1 MPIGTP
7 FHPRTAALNQPG
19 HWRDWSGYMAAGSY
33 AVHHER
39 EYNAIRQGCALLDVS
54 PLFKYRLAGRDAA
67 RLIDR
72 VITRDVSKL
81 RVGQV
86 GYTHWCDAAG
96 HVIDDGTVS
105 RLSEGVYRWTA
116 AEPSLRWMHMNAH
129 GLLVEIEDVSASLGA
144 LALQGPT
151 SRDVLRAC
159 CEGDV
164 AKLRYF
170 RVMPARIGGVP
181 VEISR
186 TGYTGDLGYELWVPA
201 EGALTVWDALVAV
214 GSAYGLTPT
223 GILALDVARIEAG
236 LILLDVDYTGA
247 RKAVVAAQKSTPY
260 EIGLGRQVQLEKA
273 PFVGRS
279 ALRRA
284 AVEGAPTQ
292 LMGLEVEWADVERLH
307 DEAGLTPQLPATA
320 SRASLPVYREGL
332 QVGKATSSTWSPTL
346 KKMIALATLTSEA
359 ARPGA
364 RLTMEFTVDHRRRE
378 VGVKVVELPFF
389 DPPRKRA

>member
-7 FHPRTAALNQPG
+7 FHARTAALNQPG

-54 PLFKYRLAGRDAA
+54 PLFKYRVSGRDAA

-72 VITRDVSKL
+72 VVTRDVAKL
-81 RVGQV
+81 KPGQV

-96 HVIDDGTVS
+96 HVIDDGTVA
-105 RLSEGVYRWTA
+105 RLGEDVYRWTA
-116 AEPSLRWMHMNAH
+116 AEPSLRWIHMNAH
-129 GLLVEIEDVSASLGA
+129 GLQVEIEDVSASVAA
-144 LALQGPT
+144 LALQGPQ
-151 SRDVLRAC
+151 SRELLRAC
-159 CEGDV
+159 VEGDV
-164 AKLRYF
+164 GKLRYF
-170 RVMPARIGGVP
+170 RVMSARLAGVTI
-181 VEISR
+181 EISR

-201 EGALTVWDALVAV
+201 EGALRVWDALVAR
-214 GSAYGLTPT
+214 GDAYGLTPT

-236 LILLDVDYTGA
+236 LILLDVDYTSA
-247 RKAVVAAQKSTPY
+247 RKAVVASQKSTPY
-260 EIGLGRQVQLEKA
+260 EIGLGRQVQLDKG
-273 PFVGRS
+273 PFVGRP
-279 ALRRA
+279 ALRRVA
-284 AVEGAPTQ
+284 AAGAPTQ
-292 LMGLEVEWADVERLH
+292 LMGLEVDWADVERLH

-346 KKMIALATLTSEA
+346 KKMIALATLTTEV

-364 RLTMEFTVDHRRRE
+364 RLTMEFTVEHRRRE
-378 VGVKVVELPFF
+378 VGVTVVELPFF